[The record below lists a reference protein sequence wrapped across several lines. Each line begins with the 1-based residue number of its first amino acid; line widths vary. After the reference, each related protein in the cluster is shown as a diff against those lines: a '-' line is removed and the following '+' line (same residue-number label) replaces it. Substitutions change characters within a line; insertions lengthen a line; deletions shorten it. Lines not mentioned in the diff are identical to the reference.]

1 MHYLITY
8 KYVRSEQKF
17 SMEQKKDKIL
27 PLLIVIL
34 IVVATVGSLSVTG
47 LLQSTEKFVTSGIVV
62 RPPPPPVTGGGGSSP
77 SNPPSPPP
85 PEPVVEVDVY
95 SDSACTQKVT
105 EVSWGEIQSGK
116 RKSNTIYVK
125 NQGDIGIVLS
135 LFTENWTPDNAANY
149 MELSWDYNGV
159 SISPGE
165 VRSIVLTLLVDS
177 NCPAISSFN
186 FNIIIVGS

>member
-1 MHYLITY
+1 
-8 KYVRSEQKF
+8 
-17 SMEQKKDKIL
+17 MELKKDIIL
-27 PLLIVIL
+27 PLSIVIL

-47 LLQSTEKFVTSGIVV
+47 LLQSTEQFVTSGIVV
-62 RPPPPPVTGGGGSSP
+62 RPPPPPVTGGGGSS

-95 SDSACTQKVT
+95 IDSNCTQKVT
-105 EVSWGEIQSGK
+105 EVSWGEIEPGK
-116 RKSNTIYVK
+116 SKSNTIYAK
-125 NQGDIGIVLS
+125 NQGDIGVSLS
-135 LFTENWTPDNAANY
+135 LFTENWIPDNAANY
-149 MELSWDYNGV
+149 MELSWDYNGA

-177 NCPAISSFN
+177 NCQGISSFN